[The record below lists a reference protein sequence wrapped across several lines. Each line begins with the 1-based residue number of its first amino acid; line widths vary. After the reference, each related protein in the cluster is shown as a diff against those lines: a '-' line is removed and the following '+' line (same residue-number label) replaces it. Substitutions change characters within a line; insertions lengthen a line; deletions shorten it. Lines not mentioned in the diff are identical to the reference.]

1 MHKFGV
7 PQGGVLF
14 GRGFPPPGRG
24 GYPPQGGVGGY
35 PPGGGAPPPSGGVPP
50 PSPPPGG
57 GGGGPPRPL
66 KKGFS
71 DPPPGVDFWVKIG
84 PRGFQPRVNTDGRT
98 IKIRK
103 VSIWGVH
110 LGENL
115 SIFGA
120 HSFRKR
126 GLSETSFWEPRFD
139 PPLFGFHSKN
149 HIFRCGGSQILV
161 PITFHQVHKS
171 GYSEVP

>member
-14 GRGFPPPGRG
+14 GRGFT
-24 GYPPQGGVGGY
+24 
-35 PPGGGAPPPSGGVPP
+35 P

-57 GGGGPPRPL
+57 GGGGPPEPR
-66 KKGFS
+66 KRGFRT
-71 DPPPGVDFWVKIG
+71 PPPGVDFWAKIG
-84 PRGFQPRVNTDGRT
+84 TRGLPTTVKTDGRT

-126 GLSETSFWEPRFD
+126 GPRETPFSGPSILTPPFWIHSKN
-139 PPLFGFHSKN
+139 PLFG
-149 HIFRCGGSQILV
+149 GGGLKLSSE
-161 PITFHQVHKS
+161 ITFHQVHKS
-171 GYSEVP
+171 GYSEVPPRQPANRIFIQRQLKRRN

>member
-14 GRGFPPPGRG
+14 GRGFPPPGG
-24 GYPPQGGVGGY
+24 GGT
-35 PPGGGAPPPSGGVPP
+35 PPGGGPGPPPGGRPPHGGEGGVPP
-50 PSPPPGG
+50 LPPSRGGWGGSPGTPKSGFSGPPPGG
-57 GGGGPPRPL
+57 VILRP
-66 KKGFS
+66 KWS
-71 DPPPGVDFWVKIG
+71 
-84 PRGFQPRVNTDGRT
+84 QPRVNTDGRT

-120 HSFRKR
+120 LSFRKR
-126 GLSETSFWEPRFD
+126 GLLETSFSGPRF
-139 PPLFGFHSKN
+139 
-149 HIFRCGGSQILV
+149 
-161 PITFHQVHKS
+161 
-171 GYSEVP
+171 

>member
-14 GRGFPPPGRG
+14 GRGFPPPREGGYSPLGGVRDPPRGAPPTRG
-24 GYPPQGGVGGY
+24 GGGGTPPPPLPGGVGGVPRNPQKGVFGT
-35 PPGGGAPPPSGGVPP
+35 PPGGGIF
-50 PSPPPGG
+50 
-57 GGGGPPRPL
+57 RP
-66 KKGFS
+66 KMA
-71 DPPPGVDFWVKIG
+71 
-84 PRGFQPRVNTDGRT
+84 QTRVNTDGRT

-126 GLSETSFWEPRFD
+126 GLLETSFSGPRF
-139 PPLFGFHSKN
+139 
-149 HIFRCGGSQILV
+149 
-161 PITFHQVHKS
+161 
-171 GYSEVP
+171 

>member
-14 GRGFPPPGRG
+14 GRGFPPLGGG
-24 GYPPQGGVGGY
+24 GYPPRGGSGTPPRGAPPTRGGGGGTPPPPHPGGVGGVPRNPEKWVFGT
-35 PPGGGAPPPSGGVPP
+35 PPGGVIL
-50 PSPPPGG
+50 
-57 GGGGPPRPL
+57 RP
-66 KKGFS
+66 KWS
-71 DPPPGVDFWVKIG
+71 
-84 PRGFQPRVNTDGRT
+84 QPRVNTDGRT

-120 HSFRKR
+120 HSFRKTLPAR
-126 GLSETSFWEPRFD
+126 SGFWDLRF
-139 PPLFGFHSKN
+139 
-149 HIFRCGGSQILV
+149 
-161 PITFHQVHKS
+161 
-171 GYSEVP
+171 